1 MNQNLFPGKTF
12 ISTTL
17 QMLDIKR
24 DMSQEIRQ
32 RYLMRAAMAG
42 IIVGMMYT
50 GYFAISAG
58 FGSIVWAEGS
68 LAAMGKFLGS
78 IFFGFALVFIY
89 YSKSELLTSNM
100 MIMSIGRYYN
110 RITIPSALKVLG
122 WCLLGNFIGGLFV
135 ALAMWASTDINAD
148 MLHVMDD
155 SIEHKLAYLSE
166 GPGGILDL
174 LVRAMFCNFFIN
186 LAMLIV
192 YNGFVKDDVVKVM
205 VMIAS
210 VFIFAYLGLE
220 HSVANTVV
228 FTMYAFQGSLDYASA
243 LVQVGIVLI
252 GNYIGGGILIG
263 LYYAYVNDEGR
274 FLRKHPEAAETP
286 VDQA

>member
-1 MNQNLFPGKTF
+1 MNQNLFPGKAF

-42 IIVGMMYT
+42 IIVGMLYT
-50 GYFAISAG
+50 TNFAITAG
-58 FGSIVWAEGS
+58 FGSIELPGTTLQAVGT
-68 LAAMGKFLGS
+68 FLGA

-100 MIMSIGRYYN
+100 MIMSIGRYYR
-110 RITIPSALKVLG
+110 RITIPKALKVLG
-122 WCLLGNFIGGLFV
+122 WCLLGNFIGGLLV
-135 ALAMWASTDINAD
+135 AVMMGISTDISPS
-148 MLHVMDD
+148 MLEVMDH
-155 SIEHKLAYLSE
+155 SVAHKLSYVS
-166 GPGGILDL
+166 GGASGIIDL
-174 LVRAMFCNFFIN
+174 LVRAIFCNFFIN

-192 YNGFVKDDVVKVM
+192 YNGFVKDDVVKVL
-205 VMIAS
+205 VMMSS

-228 FTMYAFQGSLDYASA
+228 FTMYAFQGSLDYMAA
-243 LVQVGIVLI
+243 LANVGIVLI
-252 GNYIGGGILIG
+252 GNYIGGGVLIG
-263 LYYAYVNDEGR
+263 FYYAYVNDEAR
-274 FLRKHPEAAETP
+274 FLRKHPEVP
-286 VDQA
+286 DLDQA